1 MKSLV
6 LCATI
11 LAACFAAPASAEI
24 RYDRKLEQAVMA
36 IVAKK
41 MGDLRGAFSHDIE
54 PAIVTAMDRMTTGST
69 GIETARF
76 AVQASRPDARGG
88 APMCKV
94 SRIIPF

>member
-11 LAACFAAPASAEI
+11 LAAFAALASAEI

-36 IVAKK
+36 IVAKNI
-41 MGDLRGAFSHDIE
+41 GDLRGAFSHDSE
-54 PAIVTAMDRMTTGST
+54 PAIVAAKDRMTTGSI

-76 AVQASRPDARGG
+76 AAQASRPDVRGG
-88 APMCKV
+88 APLCRV
-94 SRIIPF
+94 SRVITF

>member
-1 MKSLV
+1 MKSLM

-11 LAACFAAPASAEI
+11 LAFAAPASAEI

-41 MGDLRGAFSHDIE
+41 IGDLRGAFSHDSE
-54 PAIVTAMDRMTTGST
+54 PALVAAKDRMTTGSI

-76 AVQASRPDARGG
+76 AWQASRPDARGG
-88 APMCKV
+88 ALMCKV
-94 SRIIPF
+94 SRIIIF

>member
-1 MKSLV
+1 
-6 LCATI
+6 
-11 LAACFAAPASAEI
+11 
-24 RYDRKLEQAVMA
+24 MA

-41 MGDLRGAFSHDIE
+41 MGDLRGPFSHDSE
-54 PAIVTAMDRMTTGST
+54 PAIVAAMDRMTTGST

-94 SRIIPF
+94 SRIILF